1 MTTTLPKK
9 TDAGGR
15 GGDFV
20 GRQLGADTRYEEVFR
35 AMRAFTDG
43 RDEATA
49 DEIWL
54 TEHLPVFTQ
63 GQAGKAEFLL
73 APGDIPVVRSDR
85 GGQVTYH
92 GPGQLVAYLLF
103 DLPRRALTARAL
115 VCGIEKALIRVLDA
129 YGVDGKTRADAPGV
143 YVGRDKIAALGLRVR
158 RGCSYHGLS
167 LNVDM
172 DLAPYSGIVPCGL
185 AGVGVTTLAALAGPR
200 SVAEVAPQVVAAL
213 AEEYGGGVVEGG
225 GIPLEAPGN

>member
-1 MTTTLPKK
+1 MTTTLRKK

-15 GGDFV
+15 GRDFV
-20 GRQLGADTRYEEVFR
+20 VRQLGADTRYEEVFR

-73 APGDIPVVRSDR
+73 APGDIPVVYSDR
-85 GGQVTYH
+85 GGQITYH

-115 VCGIEKALIRVLDA
+115 VCGIEKALIRMLDA

-185 AGVGVTTLAALAGPR
+185 AGVGVTTLAALAGPC

-213 AEEYGGGVVEGG
+213 AEEYGGSVVEGG
-225 GIPLEAPGN
+225 TPT